1 MPRKE
6 IAMDY
11 DLNDDEQGSDEGR
24 YIDQHE
30 LPDPNGPVAP
40 ITNTGSTSFS
50 LKQLLAGVGFGCL
63 GLGLLGPALMSGS
76 CAGATRS
83 SRLNWQEQQEQ
94 IHQAISEQTVDDG
107 SSPAGETVD

>member
-1 MPRKE
+1 
-6 IAMDY
+6 MDH
-11 DLNDDEQGSDEGR
+11 DLNDDQQGSDGGK
-24 YIDQHE
+24 YFDKNQ

-50 LKQLLAGVGFGCL
+50 LKQLLAGVGFGCV

-94 IHQAISEQTVDDG
+94 INQAISEQTVDDE
-107 SSPAGETVD
+107 SSPVGETDD